1 MIKNVI
7 IFIVKCFFICVI
19 LLFLAMI
26 VGTYVSA
33 AAKGSDIVFYDV
45 VVKSAKDSIRGGA
58 IMSTVALLL
67 MLKNY
72 VFRAKK

>member
-1 MIKNVI
+1 M
-7 IFIVKCFFICVI
+7 
-19 LLFLAMI
+19 
-26 VGTYVSA
+26 SA
-33 AAKGSDIVFYDV
+33 AAKGGDIVFYDV
-45 VVKSAKDSIRGGA
+45 VMKSAKDSIRGGA